1 MQKENLL
8 NGILYRALV
17 GRFDR
22 NEPECFV
29 FFECPP
35 LLHPATELARLLS
48 AIWWTSPEELDIF
61 NVTTEHELFTSWCLS
76 DSARSGDARLFES
89 GMGGDGRV
97 HYAEPERTLF
107 LVGSRTL
114 ARLIEAQRLALA
126 LWEVG
131 FRVDRA
137 PRLSAAEPTTAE
149 EAAA

>member
-1 MQKENLL
+1 M

-17 GRFDR
+17 GRFDS

-48 AIWWTSPEELDIF
+48 AIWWTSPEELDIC
-61 NVTTEHELFTSWCLS
+61 NVTTEHQLFTSWCLS

-89 GMGGDGRV
+89 GMGDDGRV
-97 HYAEPERTLF
+97 HYAEAERTLF
-107 LVGSRTL
+107 LVGSPTL
-114 ARLIEAQRLALA
+114 ARLVAAQRLALA

-137 PRLSAAEPTTAE
+137 PRVGATDQPATAE
-149 EAAA
+149 EVAA